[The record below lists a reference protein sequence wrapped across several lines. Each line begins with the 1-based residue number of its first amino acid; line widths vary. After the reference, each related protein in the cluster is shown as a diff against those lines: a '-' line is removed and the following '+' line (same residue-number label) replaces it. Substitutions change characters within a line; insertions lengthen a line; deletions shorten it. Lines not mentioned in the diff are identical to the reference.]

1 MGAQDDTARPGTP
14 PVTGPEF
21 AACLAPFK
29 PSETVAVAFSGG
41 PDSLALLL
49 LAAQWARKR
58 RGTRLVAFT
67 VDHGLRAASAE
78 EAKRAAH
85 LAQDLNVPH
94 RILKWKA
101 AKPESGIQAAAR
113 DARYSLLLDA
123 CRDAGAGDL
132 LVAHHLEDQAETFLL
147 RLARGSGVDGLAA
160 MPQTR
165 PLGEGEPAVRLVR
178 PLLRISRARLLA
190 TVEKSGLEPIRDP
203 SNENERF
210 DRVKARKVLRLL
222 APLGLD
228 APRLARTAGHMARAR
243 AALEAETA
251 ALLRTHA
258 VLSPFGHV
266 DMDAEALALAP
277 AEIGLRGLAAI
288 MRVVCGSDYGPR
300 MEALEAVHAAVRDG
314 SLGRGRTLSGVK
326 LGSQAGRLVATRE
339 LAAAERASEAVLR
352 AGEEMLWDGRFH
364 VRLVRARRGS
374 RFEVRALGRAG
385 LSALQAAGVVLP
397 QGPRAVLWTLP
408 GLWAGDRLVSAPHLG
423 TLRPDIEAAA
433 TLRRTSLMTA
443 GKAVGNL

>member
-14 PVTGPEF
+14 PITGPEF
-21 AACLAPFK
+21 AAWLAPFK
-29 PSETVAVAFSGG
+29 LSKTVAVAFSGG

-49 LAAQWARKR
+49 LAAQWARRR
-58 RGTRLVAFT
+58 RGIRLVAFT
-67 VDHGLRAASAE
+67 VDHGLRAASAG
-78 EAKRAAH
+78 EAKKAAR
-85 LAQDLNVPH
+85 LAQDLKVPH
-94 RILKWKA
+94 RILKWKD

-113 DARYSLLLDA
+113 EARYSLLLDA

-165 PLGEGEPAVRLVR
+165 PLGEGQPAVRLVR
-178 PLLRISRARLLA
+178 PLLRISRTRLLA
-190 TVEKSGLEPIRDP
+190 TVEKSGLEPILDP
-203 SNENERF
+203 SNEDERF
-210 DRVKARKVLRLL
+210 DRVRARKALRFL

-228 APRLARTAGHMARAR
+228 ALRLARTAGHMARAR
-243 AALEAETA
+243 AALEMETA

-266 DMDAEALALAP
+266 DMDAEALASAP
-277 AEIGLRGLAAI
+277 SEIGLRGLAAI
-288 MRVVCGSDYGPR
+288 VRVVCGGDYSPR
-300 MEALEAVHAAVRDG
+300 MEALEAVHAALRDG

-326 LGSQAGRLVATRE
+326 LGSQAGRLVVTRE
-339 LAAAERASEAVLR
+339 LAAAERAPGAVLR
-352 AGEEMLWDGRFH
+352 AGEETLWDGRFH

-385 LSALQAAGVVLP
+385 LSVLQAAGVILP
-397 QGPRAVLWTLP
+397 QAPKAALLTLP
-408 GLWAGDRLVSAPHLG
+408 GLWAGDGLVSAPHLG
-423 TLRPDIEAAA
+423 TLQPGIEAAA

-443 GKAVGNL
+443 GNEAGNL